1 MATFDNSTVGV
12 DVSPSYAPQLDINNN
27 VINVQ
32 LGDGYQQRLQKGINA
47 TRRTFTLPFNNRTDA
62 DVNAIL
68 NFLASSTGGNNG
80 VKSFN
85 WTPPFGATGKW
96 ICQDP
101 QVTVNSFNLNDLQ
114 LTFKEVFEV

>member
-12 DVSPSYAPQLDINNN
+12 DVSPSYSPQLDINNN

-47 TRRTFTLPFNNRTDA
+47 TRRSFTLPFNNRTDA

-101 QVTVNSFNLNDLQ
+101 QVTVNAFNLNDLQ